1 MSRPQYTPEQDA
13 EHTGCSMGRDLL
25 NDLLNFERLNA
36 PQTYA
41 LRAIHDKLHALSKV
55 EPFDNAAGGFA
66 VALLNVL
73 QIGIANLPKGEA
85 EE

>member
-1 MSRPQYTPEQDA
+1 MSTRQYTPEQNA
-13 EHTGCSMGRDLL
+13 EHAGCLMGRDLL
-25 NDLLNFERLNA
+25 NDLLKFEQFNA

-41 LRAIHDKLHALSKV
+41 LSAIHDKLHALSKV

-73 QIGIANLPKGEA
+73 QIGIANLPKVGA